1 VGKFAFG
8 RPSVVDL
15 LEALERAADMIS
27 ASFDRCGE
35 RDVGTVVDARL
46 GTFVTNDRVR
56 NYPVT
61 LDKQL
66 QGLPRIA

>member
-1 VGKFAFG
+1 
-8 RPSVVDL
+8 
-15 LEALERAADMIS
+15 
-27 ASFDRCGE
+27 
-35 RDVGTVVDARL
+35 VVDARL

-56 NYPVT
+56 NHPVT